1 MRRNRRRA
9 GRPDLWMIRLLS
21 LIVPRRLRVEWKE
34 EWEAELEN
42 RSARLDEWRQL
53 NARAKRDLLRRS
65 IGAFWDALVLQPR
78 RLEDEMMQDL
88 RFGARMFVKNPVV
101 TFAAIL
107 ALALG
112 IGANTAIFSVVN
124 GVLLRPLPYPE
135 PERLLRVH
143 WQQEKFEISAVTPL
157 VFNFWAEHS
166 QTLDVAGYEGINSGF
181 NLAGG
186 SEPRRVQ
193 GVKAS
198 SGFLR
203 VLGIEPARGRSF
215 TAEEDRPGGAPVA
228 ILSDTLWRRDFNSD
242 PNIIG
247 REVLLNGERLTIVG
261 VLPSRFQ
268 FEASPDIL
276 LPLRARSIVEDDG
289 QNTGIIARLRP
300 GVTLAA
306 AQAESG
312 QLLAALRSEYPRH
325 LKPGE
330 RGMRFGSY
338 QSSVVGDV
346 GHMLWLLFGAVALV
360 LLIACANVASLLL
373 ARAASRRGE
382 MAVRVALGASRGR
395 LLRQLLT
402 ESWLLAISGSVVGL
416 LLAAWGMPALL
427 SMAPSKLPRISEVGL
442 DSQAVLFTIGV
453 SILTSIIFGLAPAW
467 QATRLDLGAAINASA
482 GRALARTGDWRMRRL
497 LIVGEIALAI
507 ALLTGA
513 ALLLRSFVALRGV
526 ELGFDPGQMTGAQI
540 ALAGEKYRTA
550 ANVWTFEERV
560 IARLSSLPGVA
571 AVATASNLPLERGL
585 RVGMNINSQS
595 TGKSLQIRAISPD
608 YFRVLGMKLIRGR
621 ELTSSDNSAAAP
633 VVVVNETLARAYF
646 PDRDPLSGEIGF
658 QNRKHQ
664 VVGVIGD
671 IREIGVDR
679 PVEPTV
685 YLTRWQATDGLTA
698 AMNRFFPSA
707 LIARTDGKID
717 LTAAIRDAVREADP
731 QLPLATLRP
740 MTDVVSGSISAPR
753 FTMMLMSI
761 FAGLALVLTAI
772 GIYGVISYQVAQ
784 RTGEIGIRLALCAQ
798 PRDVL
803 MLVIGQGMRLTI
815 AGIVTG
821 ILASLALTR
830 MMANLLYGVSATDP
844 ITYISV
850 SILAATISL
859 AACYFPARRATRV
872 DPLVALRNQ
881 C

>member
-1 MRRNRRRA
+1 MRRKRRRA
-9 GRPDLWMIRLLS
+9 GRPDLWMIRFLS

-42 RSARLDEWRQL
+42 RSARLDEWRRL
-53 NARAKRDLLRRS
+53 DARAKRELLHRS
-65 IGAFWDALVLQPR
+65 VGAFWDALVLQPR

-135 PERLLRVH
+135 PERLLQAH
-143 WQQEKFEISAVTPL
+143 WQQEKSEFLGLTAL
-157 VFNFWAEHS
+157 VLNFWAEHS
-166 QTLDVAGYEGINSGF
+166 QMLDVAGYEGINSGF
-181 NLAGG
+181 NLAGV

-193 GVKAS
+193 GVKVS

-203 VLGIEPARGRSF
+203 VLGIEPTLGRSF
-215 TAEEDRPGGAPVA
+215 TAEEDRPGAVPVA
-228 ILSDTLWRRDFNSD
+228 IISETLWRHDFNGD

-247 REVLLNGERLTIVG
+247 REALLNGEQLTIIG
-261 VLPSRFQ
+261 VLPPRFQ
-268 FEASPDIL
+268 FESHPDIL
-276 LPLRARSIVEDDG
+276 LPLRARSVVEDDG
-289 QNTGIIARLRP
+289 QNIGMIVRLRP
-300 GVTLAA
+300 GATLAA
-306 AQAESG
+306 AQAEAG
-312 QLLAALRSEYPRH
+312 QLIAALRSQYPRH
-325 LKPGE
+325 LKQGD
-330 RGMRFGSY
+330 RGVRFGSY

-346 GHMLWLLFGAVALV
+346 GRMLWLLFGAVALV

-373 ARAASRRGE
+373 ARAATRRGE

-395 LLRQLLT
+395 LMRQLLT

-416 LLAAWGMPALL
+416 MLAAWGVPVLL
-427 SMAPSKLPRISEVGL
+427 SMAPAGIPRINEVGL
-442 DSQAVLFTIGV
+442 DAQAVLFTIGV

-526 ELGFDPGQMTGAQI
+526 ELGFNPDQLTGAQI
-540 ALAGEKYRTA
+540 ALAGEKYRSA
-550 ANVWTFEERV
+550 ANVASFEDRL
-560 IARLSSLPGVA
+560 IARLASLPGVA
-571 AVATASNLPLERGL
+571 AVATASNLPLQRGL
-585 RVGMNINSQS
+585 RVGMNINGRAP
-595 TGKSLQIRAISPD
+595 GKSLQVRAISPD
-608 YFRVLGMKLIRGR
+608 YFRVLGLKLVRGR
-621 ELTSSDNSAAAP
+621 ELTSADNSSSAP
-633 VVVVNETLARAYF
+633 VVVVNETFARAYLQ
-646 PDRDPLSGEIGF
+646 DRDPLSGEIGF

-707 LIARTDGKID
+707 LIARTAGKID

-740 MTDVVSGSISAPR
+740 MADVISGTISAPR
-753 FTMMLMSI
+753 FTMMLMLI

-784 RTGEIGIRLALCAQ
+784 RTGEIGIRLALGAQ

-803 MLVIGQGMRLTI
+803 MLVIGQGMRLTV

-830 MMANLLYGVSATDP
+830 MIANLLYGVSATDP
-844 ITYISV
+844 ITYV
-850 SILAATISL
+850 GVAILAATISL

-881 C
+881 